1 MEKSTR
7 GRHGLP
13 RRSRQRGVRM
23 QAQARGRPQPGTALS
38 TSAQERQGRS
48 RSRQAEEQILCASAV
63 LQRTRRTAAWQ
74 ARNRAQRAS
83 FGRGRKKRQDGRFPR
98 QGCGIPDARDKLWT
112 PQQLLRASAARQPH
126 SARRAGQ
133 RASPAL
139 LPHNTRLGLAQCG
152 ADPHPAFEHFQER
165 TCPFPRE
172 VRVIPKLRGSR
183 DAPGRCRAQTTPQN
197 RHRGGNNRRRK
208 SRGRD
213 EHNRR
218 RRERKSRRAQTR
230 PGEKQPTPQRTTPSG
245 TATAAARGAHPSMFR
260 RIHPRAFA
268 QTNTTRPALPPPE
281 TGHAPCPAHKKRR
294 SAKPKFCRTPD
305 RHGSG
310 LARSLNRTFSYRM
323 KLVRMTGSF
332 SGSGT
337 PAALP
342 ASKQRSIH
350 AMFLAS

>member
-1 MEKSTR
+1 MTRSQKPGSNAASARDRVPAGFFHATRFEAAARRDAMCRENARSSMEKSTR

-74 ARNRAQRAS
+74 ARNRAQRALPGTE
-83 FGRGRKKRQDGRFPR
+83 GRNGK
-98 QGCGIPDARDKLWT
+98 
-112 PQQLLRASAARQPH
+112 
-126 SARRAGQ
+126 AG
-133 RASPAL
+133 
-139 LPHNTRLGLAQCG
+139 
-152 ADPHPAFEHFQER
+152 
-165 TCPFPRE
+165 
-172 VRVIPKLRGSR
+172 GSR
-183 DAPGRCRAQTTPQN
+183 VRAAEYPSSGEAETPPDDA
-197 RHRGGNNRRRK
+197 GNNRRHK
-208 SRGRD
+208 TDAGVETTVASRAGAGMSTTVAAGNGKVTGHKRRQ
-213 EHNRR
+213 ERNNRR
-218 RRERKSRRAQTR
+218 RNGQHSRDRTPAPGRAS
-230 PGEKQPTPQRTTPSG
+230 GHAPQE
-245 TATAAARGAHPSMFR
+245 AA
-260 RIHPRAFA
+260 RAFA

>member
-1 MEKSTR
+1 M
-7 GRHGLP
+7 
-13 RRSRQRGVRM
+13 
-23 QAQARGRPQPGTALS
+23 
-38 TSAQERQGRS
+38 
-48 RSRQAEEQILCASAV
+48 

-74 ARNRAQRAS
+74 ARNRAQRALS
-83 FGRGRKKRQDGRFPR
+83 GAEGKNGKTGGSRV
-98 QGCGIPDARDKLWT
+98 
-112 PQQLLRASAARQPH
+112 RAA
-126 SARRAGQ
+126 
-133 RASPAL
+133 ASPSSGEAET
-139 LPHNTRLGLAQCG
+139 PPDDAGNKR
-152 ADPHPAFEHFQER
+152 
-165 TCPFPRE
+165 RE
-172 VRVIPKLRGSR
+172 P
-183 DAPGRCRAQTTPQN
+183 T
-197 RHRGGNNRRRK
+197 
-208 SRGRD
+208 RD

-218 RRERKSRRAQTR
+218 RRNGKVAGHKRRRERNNRRRNGQHSRDRTPAPGRAS
-230 PGEKQPTPQRTTPSG
+230 GHAPQE
-245 TATAAARGAHPSMFR
+245 AA
-260 RIHPRAFA
+260 RAFA